1 MSDVIIPEENL
12 SSDVLV
18 PEAQSGRA
26 AAAEETPAA
35 APTAETAPAGETAPA
50 QEVVVTAEGAVTAG
64 ETVPVEEAKPAEKA
78 EPAEETSPAG
88 GEAEPAQ
95 EAEPAAAEDAEP
107 AEPAEPAE
115 TVNYAEK
122 TLAELVE
129 LFQKLGDGI
138 EKARHSKEAEAIKS
152 AFYRKLSREKYE
164 AGLGSRV
171 DEPGEEDAPEAAE
184 PAKEEIPSSEG
195 GTGVNP
201 FEAIEAGFKS
211 LYNEY
216 RKERAELNRQQ
227 ESERENNYT
236 LKLSVIE
243 DLKNLLEKQEDV
255 SATFPAF
262 REIQA
267 RWRAIGPVPVQH
279 FRDVNDSY
287 QYYVEKF
294 YDMVKINRDLRD
306 LDFRKNLEA
315 KQAFCEAAEKLS
327 ENENVVE
334 AFRELQKLHEQ
345 WKEFGPVAKEY
356 RDSIW
361 ERFRAATSVINKKY
375 QAYFEGQKSKQA
387 ENLVAKTRLCELVEA
402 IAERE
407 ITASNE
413 WNALSKEIEDI
424 QKQWKGIGFASKKD
438 NQKIYDRFRAA
449 CDKFY
454 GKKREFYAEY
464 KGNMS
469 ENLDKKL
476 SLIEQAEALKSS
488 TEWKKATDQF
498 INLQKQWKEIGAVP
512 RKKSEQLWKRF
523 RAACDEF
530 FAERDKQ
537 AKPENDFYGNLKA
550 KRKLVEEVNSY
561 ALKGDSS
568 DAEAFRDFSD
578 RWASIGFVPFKE
590 KDSINNSWR
599 EALQAKFPDMSPRGG
614 RGGAQRGSAQRA
626 PKAPRSEKD
635 ILIQRYNALQQDID
649 TYENNIGF
657 FAMSKNSA
665 PLIKQM
671 QERIEEAKKELKELE
686 EKIRNTEEN
695 NG

>member
-1 MSDVIIPEENL
+1 MSDVIIPEEKK
-12 SSDVLV
+12 SSDVLEPKAQPV
-18 PEAQSGRA
+18 EETVETAAAEPVEAKAAEPETAAEPVGAQT
-26 AAAEETPAA
+26 AAEETPAA
-35 APTAETAPAGETAPA
+35 ADASN
-50 QEVVVTAEGAVTAG
+50 
-64 ETVPVEEAKPAEKA
+64 A
-78 EPAEETSPAG
+78 EPVG
-88 GEAEPAQ
+88 
-95 EAEPAAAEDAEP
+95 EPAAEEEAP
-107 AEPAEPAE
+107 E

-122 TLAELVE
+122 TLSELVE

-138 EKARHSKEAEAIKS
+138 EKAKHSKEAEAIKS
-152 AFYRKLSREKYE
+152 AFYRKLSREKFE
-164 AGLGSRV
+164 AGLGAQV
-171 DEPGEEDAPEAAE
+171 DEPGEDDAVETAEPEKVETPEA
-184 PAKEEIPSSEG
+184 EG
-195 GTGVNP
+195 EGRVNP

-211 LYNEY
+211 LYNDY
-216 RKERAELNRQQ
+216 KKARAEYNRQQ
-227 ESERENNYT
+227 ESERESNYT
-236 LKLSVIE
+236 QKLAVIE
-243 DLKNLLEKQEDV
+243 DLKALVEKQEDI

-262 REIQA
+262 CEIQA
-267 RWRAIGPVPVQH
+267 RWRAIGPVPVQN

-375 QAYFEGQKSKQA
+375 QAYFEGQKAKQA
-387 ENLVAKTRLCELVEA
+387 DNLVAKSKLCELVEA
-402 IAERE
+402 IAEKE
-407 ITASNE
+407 VKSSNE
-413 WNALSKEIEDI
+413 WNSLSKEIEDI

-454 GKKREFYAEY
+454 EKKRVFYTEY
-464 KGNMS
+464 KDNMN
-469 ENLDKKL
+469 ENMDKKL

-550 KRKLVEEVNSY
+550 KRKLVEEVNAY
-561 ALKGDSS
+561 ELKDDAS
-568 DAEAFRDFSD
+568 DAEAMNAFSEK
-578 RWASIGFVPFKE
+578 WQAIGFVPFKE
-590 KDSINNSWR
+590 KDTINAAWR
-599 EALQAKFPDMSPRGG
+599 DAMQAKFPEYSQRGG
-614 RGGAQRGSAQRA
+614 RQQRGGQTRA